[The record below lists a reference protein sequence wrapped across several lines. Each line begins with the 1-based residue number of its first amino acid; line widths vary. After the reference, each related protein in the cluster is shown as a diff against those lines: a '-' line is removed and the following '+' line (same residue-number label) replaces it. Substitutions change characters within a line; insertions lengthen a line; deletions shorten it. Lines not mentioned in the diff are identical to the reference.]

1 MRNCLKIILLF
12 IAFLLILPTISI
24 AAELKVIRI
33 YEGDTI
39 KAESHDI
46 VIKVRLVG
54 IDAPEISRKKRQPG
68 QSYSQQA
75 KKFLFERGDKEYR
88 FHYEI
93 VGRKAD

>member
-1 MRNCLKIILLF
+1 MRNCLRIILLF

-33 YEGDTI
+33 YEGNTI

-54 IDAPEISRKKRQPG
+54 IDAP
-68 QSYSQQA
+68 
-75 KKFLFERGDKEYR
+75 
-88 FHYEI
+88 
-93 VGRKAD
+93 